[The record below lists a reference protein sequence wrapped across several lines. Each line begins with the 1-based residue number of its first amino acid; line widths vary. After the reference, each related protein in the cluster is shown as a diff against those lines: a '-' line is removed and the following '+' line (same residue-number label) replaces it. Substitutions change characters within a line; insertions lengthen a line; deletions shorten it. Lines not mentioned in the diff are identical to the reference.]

1 MKGPTQIIYSIVFI
15 IALLVLS
22 SCAQCN
28 QTGQS
33 PMINPSH
40 NMTLTEKDNGTQ
52 VQVSHSDTVTVRL
65 EAIPGTGYSWQIAE
79 NNPEL
84 LKPLGR
90 PEYEESKSKLIGGVE
105 YQMFRFKAASQGT
118 AILKLLYYREWEK
131 GKAPEKSYQVTV
143 VIR

>member
-1 MKGPTQIIYSIVFI
+1 MKGPKLKIYSTVFI
-15 IALLVLS
+15 IVLLALS

-52 VQVSHSDTVTVRL
+52 VQVSNGDIVTLRL

-79 NNPEL
+79 NKPDL
-84 LKPLGR
+84 LKPLGK

-105 YQMFRFKAASQGT
+105 HQIFRFKAVSPGT
-118 AILKLLYYREWEK
+118 VILKLLYFREWEK

-143 VIR
+143 EIR

>member
-1 MKGPTQIIYSIVFI
+1 MKGLKRTIYSIVFI

-33 PMINPSH
+33 PMINSSH

-52 VQVSHSDTVTVRL
+52 VQVTHGDIVKLRL
-65 EAIPGTGYSWQIAE
+65 EANPSTGYSWQITE

-84 LKPLGR
+84 LKPLGK
-90 PEYEESKSKLIGGVE
+90 PEYEESEHTLIGQVE
-105 YQMFRFKAASQGT
+105 HQIFRFKAVSPGT
-118 AILKLLYYREWEK
+118 AMLKLLYYREWEK
-131 GKAPEKSYQVTV
+131 GKAPEKSYRVTV
-143 VIR
+143 EIR

>member
-1 MKGPTQIIYSIVFI
+1 MKGPKRTIYSTVFI
-15 IALLVLS
+15 IVLLALS

-52 VQVSHSDTVTVRL
+52 VQVSNGDIVTLRL

-79 NNPEL
+79 NKPDL
-84 LKPLGR
+84 LKPLGK
-90 PEYEESKSKLIGGVE
+90 PKYEESKSKLIGGVE
-105 YQMFRFKAASQGT
+105 HQIFRFKAVSQGT
-118 AILKLLYYREWEK
+118 VILKLLYFREWEK

-143 VIR
+143 EIR